1 MSPESVA
8 GCRHRPIRSG
18 NRRLLRAGLAAAGVF
33 LLSASLLAG
42 VVARAENL
50 DAGKSGVRLFAES
63 CTTCHRSA
71 RGLAKGRFR
80 LTLYLFLQKH
90 YASSSDSASA
100 LTSYLQSVDT
110 PAAAAPRT
118 AARHP
123 RPGARSLRPPMPVQ
137 NR

>member
-1 MSPESVA
+1 M
-8 GCRHRPIRSG
+8 
-18 NRRLLRAGLAAAGVF
+18 F

-42 VVARAENL
+42 AVARAENL
-50 DAGKSGVRLFAES
+50 DAGKSGARLFAES

-80 LTLYLFLQKH
+80 LTLYLFLQQH

-110 PAAAAPRT
+110 PAAAAPR

-123 RPGARSLRPPMPVQ
+123 RPGARSLRPPRPPMPVL